1 MERSGSGDKIRKIS
15 PTEPAVAPSPSTT
28 TTTTV
33 NKEEGIVEEPSME
46 GKERLSFGAD
56 SKLQKEMERIERS
69 IKMAAKRMNGQEK
82 AKDAGKSNP
91 YVDRVLSSM
100 PAGIKLE
107 DVNLEDKQSEERT
120 KWRESRQKALNN
132 SVKKVEDIIG
142 DS

>member
-82 AKDAGKSNP
+82 AKDG
-91 YVDRVLSSM
+91 VCTHIVLAHTHLCPHRYM
-100 PAGIKLE
+100 HVLYAHTHT
-107 DVNLEDKQSEERT
+107 RT
-120 KWRESRQKALNN
+120 HAHTHAHARTYACTL
-132 SVKKVEDIIG
+132 D
-142 DS
+142 